1 MHLALQVLNDSLVAG
16 SAGYF
21 GGYIQKEPPD
31 VRGNPTEGGGAGM
44 NHVLLYLYTNFVQVQ
59 AARLLKL
66 AISLC
71 FRCIGLPRGERGG
84 GGGRCD
90 KSN

>member
-1 MHLALQVLNDSLVAG
+1 M
-16 SAGYF
+16 
-21 GGYIQKEPPD
+21 
-31 VRGNPTEGGGAGM
+31 RGNPTEGGGAGM

-71 FRCIGLPRGERGG
+71 FRCIGLPREGL
-84 GGGRCD
+84 GGRAAGVI
-90 KSN
+90 KATNQVEKIIVEKK